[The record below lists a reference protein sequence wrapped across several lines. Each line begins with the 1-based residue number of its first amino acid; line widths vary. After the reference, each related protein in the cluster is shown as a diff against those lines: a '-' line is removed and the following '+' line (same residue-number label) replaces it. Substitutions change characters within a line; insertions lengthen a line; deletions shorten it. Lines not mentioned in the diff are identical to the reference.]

1 MDKLLRR
8 VLNHEMYHAKYRH
21 EGEMNL
27 FSVRV
32 VLQLCSWSSRD
43 TKNAIMIFPCIVK

>member
-8 VLNHEMYHAKYRH
+8 VLSQEMHHAKYRH

-27 FSVRV
+27 FSVIV
-32 VLQLCSWSSRD
+32 VLQLCS
-43 TKNAIMIFPCIVK
+43 